1 MAFLGFFFLLA
12 FLFTEDDAT
21 EPVETTAYFSY
32 DAELAE
38 GRFSLALAVSFT
50 LFGFSHIFLSLF
62 YRILDSSLLFF
73 YRLIKEVCTC

>member
-1 MAFLGFFFLLA
+1 MALLGFFFLLT
-12 FLFTEDDAT
+12 FLFAEDDAT
-21 EPVETTAYFSY
+21 EPVEATAYFSY
-32 DAELAE
+32 DTELAE
-38 GRFSLALAVSFT
+38 GRLSLALAVSFT